1 MKKDPS
7 LEGGFV
13 EIFQCEL
20 PITIR
25 SESLAFEDQVMLRV
39 FKNTAGYKLEL
50 TSESNVSFL
59 YVGMLSGGEL
69 SEAVGKKVE
78 DVGGWFRDIFSGEH
92 RYWLEVNSV
101 EAARLWVEQQ

>member
-13 EIFQCEL
+13 EIYQREL
-20 PITIR
+20 PMTIR

-39 FKNTAGYKLEL
+39 FKNNAGYKLEL

-59 YVGMLSGGEL
+59 YIGMLSAGEL
-69 SEAVGKKVE
+69 GEAVGKKLE
-78 DVGGWFRDIFSGEH
+78 DVAGWFRDIFSGVH
-92 RYWLEVNSV
+92 RYYL
-101 EAARLWVEQQ
+101 